1 MTESQHLPRRIAEL
15 ARTIP
20 QDTARLADLVEA
32 ERAANARVVE
42 AERVLSV
49 ARAEAE
55 QAKRER
61 TGLERDIEAV
71 RALLEY
77 GRERYGFDTAA
88 LLQPAPAT
96 PSQGMPAVRVAD
108 PVGLGGG
115 YRCRTEGCGGEL
127 THQDGVWVHAR
138 SGRPECPPE
147 DPSEGAPDPA
157 VVALLERGAAVASG
171 GGGGGRA
178 E

>member
-32 ERAANARVVE
+32 ERAASARVVE
-42 AERVLSV
+42 AERALSV

-55 QAKRER
+55 QAERER
-61 TGLERDIEAV
+61 TELERDIEAV

-77 GRERYGFDTAA
+77 GRERYGFDVAA

-138 SGRPECPPE
+138 SGRPECPPPAE
-147 DPSEGAPDPA
+147 GSGLDPD
-157 VVALLERGAAVASG
+157 VVALLERGTAVASG
-171 GGGGGRA
+171 RDGGGRA